1 MEHEEAY
8 ILMME
13 ALDGEL
19 SDSGRHALE
28 QHLHLCPLCSREWN
42 AIQAIDSLLRQTPA
56 LAPAAGFTHRTL
68 ARLPNRRYRLWLI
81 SGLYGLLLVSGFIPV
96 IILVWLLISFGPAVS
111 QPALVRSLFESAGQV
126 LPLLL
131 AVLNGL
137 WHGLSG
143 LGTVFAQQPAIG
155 GWLLIMAGLV
165 ALWGSMYSQLMRPV
179 RLPNVI
185 RDA

>member
-28 QHLHLCPLCSREWN
+28 AHLHSCPLCSREWY

-56 LAPAAGFTHRTL
+56 LAPAADFTHRTL
-68 ARLPNRRYRLWLI
+68 ARLPNRRYRLWMI
-81 SGLYGLLLVSGFIPV
+81 SGLYGLLLVAGFLPV
-96 IILVWLLISFGPAVS
+96 IALVWLVIAFGPAVR
-111 QPALVRSLFESAGQV
+111 QPAIVRSLFESAGQIVPLV
-126 LPLLL
+126 L
-131 AVLNGL
+131 AIVNAL
-137 WHGLSG
+137 WQTIGG
-143 LGTVFAQQPAIG
+143 LGTLLGRQPAII

-165 ALWGSMYSQLMRPV
+165 ALWGSTYSQLMRPRYSVV
-179 RLPNVI
+179 RET
-185 RDA
+185 